1 MEFNIT
7 QLIAFG
13 YRKNPVYAIENSKVI
28 GGKPGFITDDTDD
41 RDLITFVADRP
52 GHDLRYAIDASK
64 IARELG
70 WLPQETFESGMRK
83 TVQWYLANESW
94 WKQVQDGSYQG
105 ERLGLKG

>member
-1 MEFNIT
+1 MLWKPF
-7 QLIAFG
+7 ASCW
-13 YRKNPVYAIENSKVI
+13 KNLPRTSRTAWRTIV
-28 GGKPGFITDDTDD
+28 T
-41 RDLITFVADRP
+41 LITFVADRP

>member
-1 MEFNIT
+1 MT
-7 QLIAFG
+7 
-13 YRKNPVYAIENSKVI
+13 
-28 GGKPGFITDDTDD
+28 
-41 RDLITFVADRP
+41 
-52 GHDLRYAIDASK
+52 SK

>member
-1 MEFNIT
+1 EELAPN
-7 QLIAFG
+7 
-13 YRKNPVYAIENSKVI
+13 
-28 GGKPGFITDDTDD
+28 KPHGVAHY

-83 TVQWYLANESW
+83 TVQWYLGNESW
-94 WKQVQDGSYQG
+94 CKQVQDGSYQG

>member
-1 MEFNIT
+1 M
-7 QLIAFG
+7 
-13 YRKNPVYAIENSKVI
+13 P
-28 GGKPGFITDDTDD
+28 
-41 RDLITFVADRP
+41 
-52 GHDLRYAIDASK
+52 IDASK

-94 WKQVQDGSYQG
+94 CKQVQDGSYQG

>member
-1 MEFNIT
+1 METICELLEELAPNKSHGV
-7 QLIAFG
+7 AH
-13 YRKNPVYAIENSKVI
+13 Y
-28 GGKPGFITDDTDD
+28 

-105 ERLGLKG
+105 ERLGLNG